1 MNVGLGPYI
10 RPSMAHET
18 INVPSRLKLTAVTG
32 SEWAGRI
39 LRDLPVGLCGKTQ
52 GNGGTERDSHL

>member
-1 MNVGLGPYI
+1 MKATIGPYI

-18 INVPSRLKLTAVTG
+18 ISVPSKLKLTAVTG

-39 LRDLPVGLCGKTQ
+39 LRDLPVEFFGKLQ
-52 GNGGTERDSHL
+52 